1 MYDLSE
7 IELID
12 WYPIDQ
18 FFEYKMNYEVR
29 LNVDENISFSY
40 HQNIISPMY
49 EEIMDR
55 IMIYV

>member
-7 IELID
+7 IGLID
-12 WYPIDQ
+12 WNPINQ
-18 FFEYKMNYEVR
+18 FFEYEMNYEFR

-49 EEIMDR
+49 QEIMNR